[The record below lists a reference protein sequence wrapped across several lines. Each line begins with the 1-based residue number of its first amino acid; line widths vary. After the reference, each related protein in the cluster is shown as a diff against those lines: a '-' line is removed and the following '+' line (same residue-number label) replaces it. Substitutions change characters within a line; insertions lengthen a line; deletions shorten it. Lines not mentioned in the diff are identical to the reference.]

1 MRVPFGLDAHGNAVW
16 ADQIPYDRNGFKCGL
31 VCPDPNCGKRL
42 KAVRWSKD
50 DPERGIHYLAHE
62 ANSRC
67 AVESNPESLLHLEA
81 KAVLQGLIGHDFY
94 LPNLS
99 LIDSVP
105 HTSRY
110 RNAGKLE
117 FKKYGKLTV
126 LPVPGS
132 SVLKFGPETYKSF
145 IPGTGCMTKIEDV
158 KTERDCGAMC
168 PEGLIPDAVA
178 LLSHADTEIWV
189 AIEFRV
195 SHPKAIE
202 DVRKYATVDFPVM
215 EISITDDIA
224 NAGNIRKSLAERIT
238 GTGHATRFAGR
249 EWLYSPAAK
258 KILNLEYANKLLF
271 DCQAGDRDGMDPRRC
286 AREDLINGVIAEFGS
301 EYIMTG
307 DAGQKNRLNSAEIL
321 RFELDSVPTDGNGHI
336 TGYFHGF
343 PLGTSLEDI
352 SAAIDNVGKV
362 ENGHPNRIDVPEEP
376 ERIEPEQ
383 NVGVSNEKPTVTEI
397 EDSSI
402 REPKS
407 HPTQSGK
414 PVWTNLEVPPDNVR
428 LLTGVSR
435 KTDRPWYRADC
446 TLGEESSIKPGGKF
460 KILLSERQYAR
471 ADAQKKAGKPVSL
484 GLKTARYPDG
494 VEIDGEMVALED
506 LAADINVRKTN
517 PLPKSPEEYRG
528 ATEQSF
534 DGNEWVNFRFFPDLV
549 DLSKSID
556 PDTARTDYR
565 ADVTSEVAGRNCSFT
580 LHLAKW
586 QYDKAV
592 KDQNQ
597 NSPIHIGMKLKYI
610 KGGVIPVVCSR
621 GDDKS
626 MAGMPFT
633 SCSSLVA
640 EFSILGTNTLVV
652 WYYAIREKGG

>member
-1 MRVPFGLDAHGNAVW
+1 MWKEKLQDTAASHPWLE
-16 ADQIPYDRNGFKCGL
+16 P
-31 VCPDPNCGKRL
+31 
-42 KAVRWSKD
+42 
-50 DPERGIHYLAHE
+50 HE
-62 ANSRC
+62 AIKRKTQAPGMQLVDWYGFTVPKTKKEMFLKQSARREDLLVVGEVDNIHSFFSDYETEWR
-67 AVESNPESLLHLEA
+67 SNILFDDLDEA
-81 KAVLQGLIGHDFY
+81 L
-94 LPNLS
+94 
-99 LIDSVP
+99 
-105 HTSRY
+105 RY
-110 RNAGKLE
+110 
-117 FKKYGKLTV
+117 
-126 LPVPGS
+126 
-132 SVLKFGPETYKSF
+132 
-145 IPGTGCMTKIEDV
+145 C
-158 KTERDCGAMC
+158 
-168 PEGLIPDAVA
+168 
-178 LLSHADTEIWV
+178 
-189 AIEFRV
+189 
-195 SHPKAIE
+195 E
-202 DVRKYATVDFPVM
+202 DVRSGF
-215 EISITDDIA
+215 ISDIQLHSSFIMYKEPGFKA
-224 NAGNIRKSLAERIT
+224 MPG
-238 GTGHATRFAGR
+238 GGFAG
-249 EWLYSPAAK
+249 WSDLFYAAHG
-258 KILNLEYANKLLF
+258 NLEYANKLLF

-321 RFELDSVPTDGNGHI
+321 RFELDSVPTDGNGYI

-376 ERIEPEQ
+376 ERIEVEQ
-383 NVGVSNEKPTVTEI
+383 DVDVSKEKPPVSEI
-397 EDSSI
+397 EDSFI
-402 REPKS
+402 REPKN
-407 HPTQSGK
+407 HPTQPKK
-414 PVWTNLEVPPDNVR
+414 PVWTNLEVAPDSVI

-471 ADAQKKAGKPVSL
+471 ADAQQKAGKPVSL

-494 VEIDGEMVALED
+494 VEIDGEVVALED
-506 LAADINVRKTN
+506 LAADINVRKPD
-517 PLPKSPEEYRG
+517 PLPKSPEEYRT

-565 ADVTSEVAGRNCSFT
+565 ADVTSEIAGRNCSFT

-592 KDQNQ
+592 KAQNQ

-610 KGGVIPVVCSR
+610 KGGVIPVQFEGEQFTHNYSPKKLEESLPKVQKARSVSGCRQGKGNRVSSYQDRSYRFKTEEAYERGLPRTHESR
-621 GDDKS
+621 
-626 MAGMPFT
+626 
-633 SCSSLVA
+633 
-640 EFSILGTNTLVV
+640 N
-652 WYYAIREKGG
+652 

>member
-1 MRVPFGLDAHGNAVW
+1 MWQEKLQDTAASHPWLE
-16 ADQIPYDRNGFKCGL
+16 P
-31 VCPDPNCGKRL
+31 
-42 KAVRWSKD
+42 
-50 DPERGIHYLAHE
+50 HE
-62 ANSRC
+62 AIKRKTQAPGMQLVDWYGFTVPKTKKEMFLKQSARREDLLVVGEVDNIHSFFSDYETEWR
-67 AVESNPESLLHLEA
+67 SNILFDDLDEA
-81 KAVLQGLIGHDFY
+81 L
-94 LPNLS
+94 
-99 LIDSVP
+99 
-105 HTSRY
+105 RY
-110 RNAGKLE
+110 
-117 FKKYGKLTV
+117 
-126 LPVPGS
+126 
-132 SVLKFGPETYKSF
+132 
-145 IPGTGCMTKIEDV
+145 C
-158 KTERDCGAMC
+158 
-168 PEGLIPDAVA
+168 
-178 LLSHADTEIWV
+178 
-189 AIEFRV
+189 
-195 SHPKAIE
+195 E
-202 DVRKYATVDFPVM
+202 DVRSGF
-215 EISITDDIA
+215 ISDIQLHSSFIMYKEPGFKA
-224 NAGNIRKSLAERIT
+224 MPG
-238 GTGHATRFAGR
+238 GGFAG
-249 EWLYSPAAK
+249 WSDLFYAAHG
-258 KILNLEYANKLLF
+258 NLEYANKLLF

-376 ERIEPEQ
+376 ERIEVEQ

-428 LLTGVSR
+428 LFTGVSR

-610 KGGVIPVVCSR
+610 KGGVIPVQFEGEQSTHNYSPKKLEESLPKVQKARSVSGCRQGKGNRVSSYQDRSYRFKTKEAYEHGLPGAHESR
-621 GDDKS
+621 
-626 MAGMPFT
+626 
-633 SCSSLVA
+633 
-640 EFSILGTNTLVV
+640 N
-652 WYYAIREKGG
+652 

>member
-1 MRVPFGLDAHGNAVW
+1 MWQEKLQDTAASHPWLE
-16 ADQIPYDRNGFKCGL
+16 P
-31 VCPDPNCGKRL
+31 
-42 KAVRWSKD
+42 
-50 DPERGIHYLAHE
+50 HE
-62 ANSRC
+62 AIKR
-67 AVESNPESLLHLEA
+67 
-81 KAVLQGLIGHDFY
+81 
-94 LPNLS
+94 
-99 LIDSVP
+99 
-105 HTSRY
+105 
-110 RNAGKLE
+110 
-117 FKKYGKLTV
+117 
-126 LPVPGS
+126 
-132 SVLKFGPETYKSF
+132 
-145 IPGTGCMTKIEDV
+145 
-158 KTERDCGAMC
+158 KTEAPGMQLVDWYGFTVPKTKKEMFLKQSARREDLLVVG
-168 PEGLIPDAVA
+168 EVDNIHSFFSDYETEWRSNILFDDLDEA
-178 LLSHADTEIWV
+178 L
-189 AIEFRV
+189 RYC
-195 SHPKAIE
+195 E
-202 DVRKYATVDFPVM
+202 DVRSGF
-215 EISITDDIA
+215 ISDIQLHSSFIMYKEPGFKA
-224 NAGNIRKSLAERIT
+224 MPG
-238 GTGHATRFAGR
+238 GGFAG
-249 EWLYSPAAK
+249 WSDLFYAAHG
-258 KILNLEYANKLLF
+258 NLEYANKLLF

-286 AREDLINGVIAEFGS
+286 AREDLVNGVIAEFGS

-460 KILLSERQYAR
+460 KILLGERQYAR

-484 GLKTARYPDG
+484 GLKTDRYPDG

-506 LAADINVRKTN
+506 LAADINVRKTD
-517 PLPKSPEEYRG
+517 PLSKSPEEYRG

-534 DGNEWVNFRFFPDLV
+534 NGNEWVNFHFFPDLV

-565 ADVTSEVAGRNCSFT
+565 ADVTSEIAGRNCSFT

-610 KGGVIPVVCSR
+610 KGGVIPVQFEGEQSTHNYSPKKLEESLPKAQKARSVSGCRQGKGNRVSSYQDRSYRFKTKEAYERGLPGAHESR
-621 GDDKS
+621 
-626 MAGMPFT
+626 
-633 SCSSLVA
+633 
-640 EFSILGTNTLVV
+640 N
-652 WYYAIREKGG
+652 

>member
-1 MRVPFGLDAHGNAVW
+1 MWQEKLQDTAASHPWLE
-16 ADQIPYDRNGFKCGL
+16 P
-31 VCPDPNCGKRL
+31 
-42 KAVRWSKD
+42 
-50 DPERGIHYLAHE
+50 HE
-62 ANSRC
+62 AIKRKTQAPGMQLVDWYGFTVPKTKKEMFLKQSARREDLLVVGEVDNIHSFFSDYETEWR
-67 AVESNPESLLHLEA
+67 SNILFDDLDEA
-81 KAVLQGLIGHDFY
+81 L
-94 LPNLS
+94 
-99 LIDSVP
+99 
-105 HTSRY
+105 RY
-110 RNAGKLE
+110 
-117 FKKYGKLTV
+117 
-126 LPVPGS
+126 
-132 SVLKFGPETYKSF
+132 
-145 IPGTGCMTKIEDV
+145 C
-158 KTERDCGAMC
+158 
-168 PEGLIPDAVA
+168 
-178 LLSHADTEIWV
+178 
-189 AIEFRV
+189 
-195 SHPKAIE
+195 E
-202 DVRKYATVDFPVM
+202 DVRSGF
-215 EISITDDIA
+215 ISDIQLHSSFIMYKEPGFKA
-224 NAGNIRKSLAERIT
+224 MPG
-238 GTGHATRFAGR
+238 GGFAG
-249 EWLYSPAAK
+249 WSDLFYAAHG
-258 KILNLEYANKLLF
+258 NLEYANKLLF

-307 DAGQKNRLNSAEIL
+307 DAGQKNRQNSAEIL

-362 ENGHPNRIDVPEEP
+362 ENGHSNRIDVPEEP
-376 ERIEPEQ
+376 ERIEVEQ
-383 NVGVSNEKPTVTEI
+383 NAGVSKEKAPVSEI
-397 EDSSI
+397 EDSFI

-407 HPTQSGK
+407 HPTQPKK
-414 PVWTNLEVPPDNVR
+414 PVWTNLEVAPDSVI

-506 LAADINVRKTN
+506 LAADINVRKTD
-517 PLPKSPEEYRG
+517 PLTKSPEEYRG

-534 DGNEWVNFRFFPDLV
+534 NGNEWVNFHFFPDLV
-549 DLSKSID
+549 DLSKFID

-565 ADVTSEVAGRNCSFT
+565 ADVTSEIAGRNCSFT

-610 KGGVIPVVCSR
+610 KGGVIPVQFEGEQFTHNYSPKKLEESLPKVQKARSVSGCRQGKGNRISSYQDRSYRFKTKEVYERGLPGTHESR
-621 GDDKS
+621 
-626 MAGMPFT
+626 
-633 SCSSLVA
+633 
-640 EFSILGTNTLVV
+640 N
-652 WYYAIREKGG
+652 

>member
-1 MRVPFGLDAHGNAVW
+1 MVPKVDPPKFPEMLNA
-16 ADQIPYDRNGFKCGL
+16 ITEN
-31 VCPDPNCGKRL
+31 
-42 KAVRWSKD
+42 VRDSYAGMVFID
-50 DPERGIHYLAHE
+50 DPEDLDSWGFTKEQLDELDSFAQKYGLTDVLEINEWNPDSKPDYILSAFSGLVDKIDDLQGRIRPKANDVSIENFICLNQVKAGVPEPDQLAHAKENDHIHSFFSDYETEWRSNILFDDLDE
-62 ANSRC
+62 A
-67 AVESNPESLLHLEA
+67 L
-81 KAVLQGLIGHDFY
+81 
-94 LPNLS
+94 
-99 LIDSVP
+99 
-105 HTSRY
+105 RY
-110 RNAGKLE
+110 
-117 FKKYGKLTV
+117 
-126 LPVPGS
+126 
-132 SVLKFGPETYKSF
+132 
-145 IPGTGCMTKIEDV
+145 C
-158 KTERDCGAMC
+158 
-168 PEGLIPDAVA
+168 
-178 LLSHADTEIWV
+178 
-189 AIEFRV
+189 
-195 SHPKAIE
+195 E
-202 DVRKYATVDFPVM
+202 DVRSGF
-215 EISITDDIA
+215 ISDIQLHSSFIMYKEPGFKA
-224 NAGNIRKSLAERIT
+224 MPG
-238 GTGHATRFAGR
+238 GGFAG
-249 EWLYSPAAK
+249 WSDLFYAAHG
-258 KILNLEYANKLLF
+258 NLEYANKLLF

-610 KGGVIPVVCSR
+610 KGGVIPVQFEGEQSTHNYSPKKLEESLPKVQKARSVSGCRQGKGNRVSSYQDRSYRFKTKEAYEHGLPGAHESR
-621 GDDKS
+621 
-626 MAGMPFT
+626 
-633 SCSSLVA
+633 
-640 EFSILGTNTLVV
+640 N
-652 WYYAIREKGG
+652 

>member
-1 MRVPFGLDAHGNAVW
+1 MWQEKLQDTAASHPWLE
-16 ADQIPYDRNGFKCGL
+16 P
-31 VCPDPNCGKRL
+31 
-42 KAVRWSKD
+42 
-50 DPERGIHYLAHE
+50 HE
-62 ANSRC
+62 AIKRKTQAPGMQLVDWYGFTVPKTKKEMFLKQSARREDLLVVGEVDNIHSFFSDYETEWR
-67 AVESNPESLLHLEA
+67 SNILFDDLDEA
-81 KAVLQGLIGHDFY
+81 L
-94 LPNLS
+94 
-99 LIDSVP
+99 
-105 HTSRY
+105 RY
-110 RNAGKLE
+110 
-117 FKKYGKLTV
+117 
-126 LPVPGS
+126 
-132 SVLKFGPETYKSF
+132 
-145 IPGTGCMTKIEDV
+145 C
-158 KTERDCGAMC
+158 
-168 PEGLIPDAVA
+168 
-178 LLSHADTEIWV
+178 
-189 AIEFRV
+189 
-195 SHPKAIE
+195 E
-202 DVRKYATVDFPVM
+202 DVRSGF
-215 EISITDDIA
+215 ISDIQLHSSFIMYKEPGFKA
-224 NAGNIRKSLAERIT
+224 IPG
-238 GTGHATRFAGR
+238 GGFAG
-249 EWLYSPAAK
+249 WSDLFYAAHG
-258 KILNLEYANKLLF
+258 NLEYANKLLF

-376 ERIEPEQ
+376 ERIEVEQ
-383 NVGVSNEKPTVTEI
+383 NAGVSKEKPPIAEM
-397 EDSSI
+397 EDTSI

-407 HPTQSGK
+407 HPTQPKK
-414 PVWTNLEVPPDNVR
+414 PVWTNLEVPPDSVI

-484 GLKTARYPDG
+484 GLKTASYPDG

-506 LAADINVRKTN
+506 LTADINVRKTA

-534 DGNEWVNFRFFPDLV
+534 DGNEWVNFHFFPDLV

-556 PDTARTDYR
+556 PDTAKTDYR
-565 ADVTSEVAGRNCSFT
+565 ADVTSEIAGRNCSFT

-592 KDQNQ
+592 KAQNQ

-610 KGGVIPVVCSR
+610 KGGVIPVQFEGEQSTHNYSPKKLEESLPKVQKARSVSGCRQGKGNRVSSYQDRSYRFKTKEAYEHGLPGAHESR
-621 GDDKS
+621 
-626 MAGMPFT
+626 
-633 SCSSLVA
+633 
-640 EFSILGTNTLVV
+640 N
-652 WYYAIREKGG
+652 

>member
-1 MRVPFGLDAHGNAVW
+1 MWQEKLQDTAASHPWLE
-16 ADQIPYDRNGFKCGL
+16 P
-31 VCPDPNCGKRL
+31 
-42 KAVRWSKD
+42 
-50 DPERGIHYLAHE
+50 HE
-62 ANSRC
+62 AIKR
-67 AVESNPESLLHLEA
+67 
-81 KAVLQGLIGHDFY
+81 
-94 LPNLS
+94 
-99 LIDSVP
+99 
-105 HTSRY
+105 
-110 RNAGKLE
+110 
-117 FKKYGKLTV
+117 
-126 LPVPGS
+126 
-132 SVLKFGPETYKSF
+132 
-145 IPGTGCMTKIEDV
+145 
-158 KTERDCGAMC
+158 KTETPGMQLVDWYGFTVPKTKKEMFLKQSARREDLLVVG
-168 PEGLIPDAVA
+168 EVDNIHSFFSDYETEWRSNILFDDLDEA
-178 LLSHADTEIWV
+178 L
-189 AIEFRV
+189 RYC
-195 SHPKAIE
+195 E
-202 DVRKYATVDFPVM
+202 DVRSGF
-215 EISITDDIA
+215 ISDIQLHSSFIMYKEPGFKA
-224 NAGNIRKSLAERIT
+224 MPG
-238 GTGHATRFAGR
+238 GGFAG
-249 EWLYSPAAK
+249 WSDLFYAAHG
-258 KILNLEYANKLLF
+258 NLEYANKLLF

-321 RFELDSVPTDGNGHI
+321 RFELGSVPTDGNGHI

-362 ENGHPNRIDVPEEP
+362 ENRIDAPEEP
-376 ERIEPEQ
+376 ERIEVEQ
-383 NVGVSNEKPTVTEI
+383 NVGVSKEKPTAAEM
-397 EDSSI
+397 EDTPI

-407 HPTQSGK
+407 HPTQPKK

-471 ADAQKKAGKPVSL
+471 ADAQQKAGKPVSL

-494 VEIDGEMVALED
+494 VEIDGEMVTLKD
-506 LAADINVRKTN
+506 LAADINVRKTD
-517 PLPKSPEEYRG
+517 PLPKSPEEYRT

-534 DGNEWVNFRFFPDLV
+534 NGNEWVNFHFFPDLV
-549 DLSKSID
+549 DLSKFID

-565 ADVTSEVAGRNCSFT
+565 ADVTSEIAGRNCSFT

-610 KGGVIPVVCSR
+610 KGGVIPVQFEGEQFTHNYSPKKLEESLPKAQKARSVSGCRQGKGNRVSSYQDRSYRFKTEEAYERGLPGAHESR
-621 GDDKS
+621 
-626 MAGMPFT
+626 
-633 SCSSLVA
+633 
-640 EFSILGTNTLVV
+640 N
-652 WYYAIREKGG
+652 

>member
-1 MRVPFGLDAHGNAVW
+1 MWQEKLQDAVTSHPWLEPHQDIKRKPQAPGMQLVDWYGFTVPKTEKKMFLKQSARREDLLVVGEVDNIHSFFDDYETEWKSNILFDDLDEALCYCEDVCSGFISDIQLHSSFIMYKVPGFKAMPGGGFAGWSDLFNAAHG
-16 ADQIPYDRNGFKCGL
+16 
-31 VCPDPNCGKRL
+31 
-42 KAVRWSKD
+42 
-50 DPERGIHYLAHE
+50 
-62 ANSRC
+62 
-67 AVESNPESLLHLEA
+67 
-81 KAVLQGLIGHDFY
+81 
-94 LPNLS
+94 
-99 LIDSVP
+99 
-105 HTSRY
+105 
-110 RNAGKLE
+110 
-117 FKKYGKLTV
+117 
-126 LPVPGS
+126 
-132 SVLKFGPETYKSF
+132 
-145 IPGTGCMTKIEDV
+145 
-158 KTERDCGAMC
+158 
-168 PEGLIPDAVA
+168 
-178 LLSHADTEIWV
+178 
-189 AIEFRV
+189 
-195 SHPKAIE
+195 
-202 DVRKYATVDFPVM
+202 
-215 EISITDDIA
+215 
-224 NAGNIRKSLAERIT
+224 
-238 GTGHATRFAGR
+238 
-249 EWLYSPAAK
+249 
-258 KILNLEYANKLLF
+258 NLEYANKLLF
-271 DCQAGDRDGMDPRRC
+271 DCQAGDRDGMDPRQC

-321 RFELDSVPTDGNGHI
+321 RIELDRVPTDGNGHI
-336 TGYFHGF
+336 TGYYHGF

-352 SAAIDNVGKV
+352 SAAIDDVGKV
-362 ENGHPNRIDVPEEP
+362 ENGHLNRIDVPEEP
-376 ERIEPEQ
+376 ERIEVEQ
-383 NVGVSNEKPTVTEI
+383 NAGVSKEKPPVAEM

-402 REPKS
+402 REPKN
-407 HPTQSGK
+407 HPTQPKK
-414 PVWTNLEVPPDNVR
+414 PVWTNLEVPPDSVI

-471 ADAQKKAGKPVSL
+471 ADAQQKAGKPVSL

-506 LAADINVRKTN
+506 LAADINARKTN

-610 KGGVIPVVCSR
+610 KGGVIPVQFEGEQSTHNYSPKKLEESLPKVQKARSVSGCRQGKGNRVSSYQDRSYRFKTKEAYEHGLPGAHESR
-621 GDDKS
+621 
-626 MAGMPFT
+626 
-633 SCSSLVA
+633 
-640 EFSILGTNTLVV
+640 N
-652 WYYAIREKGG
+652 

>member
-1 MRVPFGLDAHGNAVW
+1 MWQEKLQDTAASHPWLE
-16 ADQIPYDRNGFKCGL
+16 P
-31 VCPDPNCGKRL
+31 
-42 KAVRWSKD
+42 
-50 DPERGIHYLAHE
+50 HE
-62 ANSRC
+62 AIKRKTQAPGMQLVDWYGFTVPKTKKEMFLKQSARREDLLVVGEVDNIHSFFSDYETEWR
-67 AVESNPESLLHLEA
+67 SNILFDDLDEA
-81 KAVLQGLIGHDFY
+81 L
-94 LPNLS
+94 
-99 LIDSVP
+99 
-105 HTSRY
+105 RY
-110 RNAGKLE
+110 
-117 FKKYGKLTV
+117 
-126 LPVPGS
+126 
-132 SVLKFGPETYKSF
+132 
-145 IPGTGCMTKIEDV
+145 C
-158 KTERDCGAMC
+158 
-168 PEGLIPDAVA
+168 
-178 LLSHADTEIWV
+178 
-189 AIEFRV
+189 
-195 SHPKAIE
+195 E
-202 DVRKYATVDFPVM
+202 DVRSGF
-215 EISITDDIA
+215 ISDIQLHSSFIMYKEPGFKA
-224 NAGNIRKSLAERIT
+224 MPG
-238 GTGHATRFAGR
+238 GGFAG
-249 EWLYSPAAK
+249 WSDLFYAAHG
-258 KILNLEYANKLLF
+258 NLEYANKLLF

-383 NVGVSNEKPTVTEI
+383 NVGVSNEMPTVTEI
-397 EDSSI
+397 EDTSI
-402 REPKS
+402 QKPKS
-407 HPTQSGK
+407 HPTQPKK
-414 PVWTNLEVPPDNVR
+414 PVWTNLEVAPDSVI

-435 KTDRPWYRADC
+435 KTDRSWYRADC

-471 ADAQKKAGKPVSL
+471 ADAQQKAGKPVSL

-506 LAADINVRKTN
+506 LAADINVRKTD
-517 PLPKSPEEYRG
+517 PLPKSLEEYRG

-534 DGNEWVNFRFFPDLV
+534 NGNEWVNFHFFPDLV
-549 DLSKSID
+549 DLSKFID

-565 ADVTSEVAGRNCSFT
+565 ADVTSEIAGRNCSFT

-610 KGGVIPVVCSR
+610 KGGVIPVQFKGEQFTHNYSPKKLEESLPKVQKARSVSGCRQGKGNRISSYQDRSHRFKTKEVYERGLPGTHESR
-621 GDDKS
+621 
-626 MAGMPFT
+626 
-633 SCSSLVA
+633 
-640 EFSILGTNTLVV
+640 N
-652 WYYAIREKGG
+652 

>member
-1 MRVPFGLDAHGNAVW
+1 MWQEKLQDTAASHPWLE
-16 ADQIPYDRNGFKCGL
+16 P
-31 VCPDPNCGKRL
+31 
-42 KAVRWSKD
+42 
-50 DPERGIHYLAHE
+50 HE
-62 ANSRC
+62 AIKRKTQAPGMQLVDWYGFTVPKTKKEMFLKQSARREDLLVVGEVDNIHSFFSDYETEWR
-67 AVESNPESLLHLEA
+67 SNILFDDLDEA
-81 KAVLQGLIGHDFY
+81 L
-94 LPNLS
+94 
-99 LIDSVP
+99 
-105 HTSRY
+105 RY
-110 RNAGKLE
+110 
-117 FKKYGKLTV
+117 
-126 LPVPGS
+126 
-132 SVLKFGPETYKSF
+132 
-145 IPGTGCMTKIEDV
+145 C
-158 KTERDCGAMC
+158 
-168 PEGLIPDAVA
+168 
-178 LLSHADTEIWV
+178 
-189 AIEFRV
+189 
-195 SHPKAIE
+195 E
-202 DVRKYATVDFPVM
+202 DVRSGF
-215 EISITDDIA
+215 ISDIQLHSSFIMYKEPGFTA
-224 NAGNIRKSLAERIT
+224 MPG
-238 GTGHATRFAGR
+238 GGFAG
-249 EWLYSPAAK
+249 WSDLFYAAHG
-258 KILNLEYANKLLF
+258 NLEYANKLLF

-307 DAGQKNRLNSAEIL
+307 DAGQKNRQNSAEIL

-376 ERIEPEQ
+376 ERIEVEQ
-383 NVGVSNEKPTVTEI
+383 NAGVSKEKAPVSEI
-397 EDSSI
+397 EDSFI

-407 HPTQSGK
+407 HPTQPKK
-414 PVWTNLEVPPDNVR
+414 PVWTNLEVAPDSVI

-506 LAADINVRKTN
+506 LAADINVRKTD

-534 DGNEWVNFRFFPDLV
+534 NGNEWVNFHFFPDLV

-565 ADVTSEVAGRNCSFT
+565 ADVTSEIAGRNCSFT

-610 KGGVIPVVCSR
+610 KGGVIPVQFEGEQSTHNYSPKKLEESLPKAQKARSVSGCRQGKGNRVSSYQDRSYRFQTEEAYERGLPGAHESR
-621 GDDKS
+621 
-626 MAGMPFT
+626 
-633 SCSSLVA
+633 
-640 EFSILGTNTLVV
+640 N
-652 WYYAIREKGG
+652 

>member
-1 MRVPFGLDAHGNAVW
+1 MWKEKLQDTAASHPWLE
-16 ADQIPYDRNGFKCGL
+16 P
-31 VCPDPNCGKRL
+31 
-42 KAVRWSKD
+42 
-50 DPERGIHYLAHE
+50 HE
-62 ANSRC
+62 AMKRKTQAPGMQLVDWYGFTVPKTKKEMFLKQSARREDLLVVGEVDNIHSFFSDYETEWR
-67 AVESNPESLLHLEA
+67 SNILFDDLDEA
-81 KAVLQGLIGHDFY
+81 L
-94 LPNLS
+94 
-99 LIDSVP
+99 
-105 HTSRY
+105 RY
-110 RNAGKLE
+110 
-117 FKKYGKLTV
+117 
-126 LPVPGS
+126 
-132 SVLKFGPETYKSF
+132 
-145 IPGTGCMTKIEDV
+145 C
-158 KTERDCGAMC
+158 
-168 PEGLIPDAVA
+168 
-178 LLSHADTEIWV
+178 
-189 AIEFRV
+189 
-195 SHPKAIE
+195 E
-202 DVRKYATVDFPVM
+202 DVRSGF
-215 EISITDDIA
+215 ISDIQLHSSFIMYKEPGFKA
-224 NAGNIRKSLAERIT
+224 MPG
-238 GTGHATRFAGR
+238 GGFAG
-249 EWLYSPAAK
+249 WSDLFYAAHG
-258 KILNLEYANKLLF
+258 NLEYANKLLF

-528 ATEQSF
+528 TTEQSF
-534 DGNEWVNFRFFPDLV
+534 DGNEWVNFRFFPDVV

-592 KDQNQ
+592 KAQNQ

-610 KGGVIPVVCSR
+610 KGGVIPVQFEGEQFPHNYSPKKLEESLPKVQKARSVSGCRQGKGNRVSSYQDRSYRFKTKEAYEHGLPGAHESR
-621 GDDKS
+621 
-626 MAGMPFT
+626 
-633 SCSSLVA
+633 
-640 EFSILGTNTLVV
+640 N
-652 WYYAIREKGG
+652 

>member
-1 MRVPFGLDAHGNAVW
+1 MWQEKLQDTAASHPWLE
-16 ADQIPYDRNGFKCGL
+16 P
-31 VCPDPNCGKRL
+31 
-42 KAVRWSKD
+42 
-50 DPERGIHYLAHE
+50 HE
-62 ANSRC
+62 AIKRKTQAPGMQLVDWYGFTVPKTKKEMFLKQSARREDLLVVGEVDNIHSFFSDYETEWR
-67 AVESNPESLLHLEA
+67 SNILFDDLDEA
-81 KAVLQGLIGHDFY
+81 L
-94 LPNLS
+94 
-99 LIDSVP
+99 
-105 HTSRY
+105 RY
-110 RNAGKLE
+110 
-117 FKKYGKLTV
+117 
-126 LPVPGS
+126 
-132 SVLKFGPETYKSF
+132 
-145 IPGTGCMTKIEDV
+145 C
-158 KTERDCGAMC
+158 
-168 PEGLIPDAVA
+168 
-178 LLSHADTEIWV
+178 
-189 AIEFRV
+189 
-195 SHPKAIE
+195 E
-202 DVRKYATVDFPVM
+202 DVRSGF
-215 EISITDDIA
+215 ISDIQLHSSFIMYKEPGFKA
-224 NAGNIRKSLAERIT
+224 MPG
-238 GTGHATRFAGR
+238 GGFAG
-249 EWLYSPAAK
+249 WSDLFYAAHG
-258 KILNLEYANKLLF
+258 NLEYANKLLF

-307 DAGQKNRLNSAEIL
+307 DAGQKNRQNSAEIL

-376 ERIEPEQ
+376 ERIEVEQ
-383 NVGVSNEKPTVTEI
+383 NAGVSKEKAPVSEI
-397 EDSSI
+397 EDSFI

-407 HPTQSGK
+407 HPTQPKK
-414 PVWTNLEVPPDNVR
+414 PVWTNLEVAPDSVI

-506 LAADINVRKTN
+506 LAADINVRKTD

-534 DGNEWVNFRFFPDLV
+534 NGNEWVNFHFFPDLV

-565 ADVTSEVAGRNCSFT
+565 ADVTSEIAGRNCSFT

-610 KGGVIPVVCSR
+610 KGGVIPVQFEGEQSTHNYSPKKLEESLPKAQKARSVSGCRQGKGNRVSSYQDRSYRFQTEEAYERGLPGAHESR
-621 GDDKS
+621 
-626 MAGMPFT
+626 
-633 SCSSLVA
+633 
-640 EFSILGTNTLVV
+640 N
-652 WYYAIREKGG
+652 

>member
-1 MRVPFGLDAHGNAVW
+1 MWQEKLQDTAASHPWLE
-16 ADQIPYDRNGFKCGL
+16 P
-31 VCPDPNCGKRL
+31 
-42 KAVRWSKD
+42 
-50 DPERGIHYLAHE
+50 HE
-62 ANSRC
+62 AIKRKTQAPGMQLVDWYGFTVPKTKKEMFLKQSARREDLLVVGEVDNIHSFFSDYETEWR
-67 AVESNPESLLHLEA
+67 SNILFDDLDEA
-81 KAVLQGLIGHDFY
+81 L
-94 LPNLS
+94 
-99 LIDSVP
+99 
-105 HTSRY
+105 RY
-110 RNAGKLE
+110 
-117 FKKYGKLTV
+117 
-126 LPVPGS
+126 
-132 SVLKFGPETYKSF
+132 
-145 IPGTGCMTKIEDV
+145 C
-158 KTERDCGAMC
+158 
-168 PEGLIPDAVA
+168 
-178 LLSHADTEIWV
+178 
-189 AIEFRV
+189 
-195 SHPKAIE
+195 E
-202 DVRKYATVDFPVM
+202 DVRSGF
-215 EISITDDIA
+215 ISDIQLHSSFIMYKEPGFKA
-224 NAGNIRKSLAERIT
+224 MPG
-238 GTGHATRFAGR
+238 GGFAG
-249 EWLYSPAAK
+249 WSDLFYAAHG
-258 KILNLEYANKLLF
+258 NLEYANKLLF

-286 AREDLINGVIAEFGS
+286 TREDLINGVIAEFGS

-407 HPTQSGK
+407 HPTQPKK
-414 PVWTNLEVPPDNVR
+414 PVWTNLEVAPDSVI

-435 KTDRPWYRADC
+435 KTDRSWYRADC

-471 ADAQKKAGKPVSL
+471 ADAQQKAGKPVSL

-506 LAADINVRKTN
+506 LAADINVRKTD

-534 DGNEWVNFRFFPDLV
+534 NGNEWVNFHFFPDLV
-549 DLSKSID
+549 DLSKFID

-565 ADVTSEVAGRNCSFT
+565 ADVTSEIAGRNCSFT

-610 KGGVIPVVCSR
+610 KGGVIPVQFEGEQFTRNYSPKKLEESLPKVQKARSVSGCRQRKGNRVSSYQDRSYRFQTKEAYERGLPGAHESR
-621 GDDKS
+621 
-626 MAGMPFT
+626 
-633 SCSSLVA
+633 
-640 EFSILGTNTLVV
+640 N
-652 WYYAIREKGG
+652 